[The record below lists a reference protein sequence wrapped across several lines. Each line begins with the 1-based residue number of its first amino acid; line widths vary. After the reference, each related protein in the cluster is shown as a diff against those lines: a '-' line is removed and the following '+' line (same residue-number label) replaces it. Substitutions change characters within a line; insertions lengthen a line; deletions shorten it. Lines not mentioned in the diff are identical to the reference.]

1 MNHRIFN
8 SIIFVLNENLFRIY
22 LLMKN
27 KVIKIRHATK
37 SKGREEMKVEH
48 KCCTHNFN
56 DHVGFQVFIVCHT
69 YFDNFGCTIAIA
81 LVTAIHSL
89 STSLLY
95 HYYGL
100 FSSWH
105 AFGPFQ
111 PLFQPHSTKPT
122 KAEFS
127 YQSTRTQWLKITE
140 KVSFNIASEASYVYI
155 D

>member
-1 MNHRIFN
+1 MLR
-8 SIIFVLNENLFRIY
+8 
-22 LLMKN
+22 
-27 KVIKIRHATK
+27 KVKV
-37 SKGREEMKVEH
+37 GEMKVEH

-127 YQSTRTQWLKITE
+127 YQSTRTQWLKIIAKSLIQHCERSELCLHFEWTKILQVE
-140 KVSFNIASEASYVYI
+140 NLKVAVKQCYQIGQF
-155 D
+155 